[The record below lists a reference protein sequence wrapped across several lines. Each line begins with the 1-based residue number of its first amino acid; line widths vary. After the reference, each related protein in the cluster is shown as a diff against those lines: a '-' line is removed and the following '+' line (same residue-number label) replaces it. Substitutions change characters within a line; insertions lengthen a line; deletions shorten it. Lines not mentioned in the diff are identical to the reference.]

1 VSEIFPPPFPV
12 DGDVLFVF
20 DGNGYITP
28 SWDTDANAW
37 NFDPVLPPG
46 RGCRYVRYPPTASL
60 TFSGNIH
67 TPVLPLS
74 ITRWRPVCRQVPAK
88 ATFESITGYLPDPS
102 GTDLVQLRSGR

>member
-1 VSEIFPPPFPV
+1 MKLLRNQLPFARRSPEKSGSAQCGRGTGSHGIARHRCRLIANQYDQGSNRVSEIFPPPFPV

-60 TFSGNIH
+60 TF
-67 TPVLPLS
+67 
-74 ITRWRPVCRQVPAK
+74 
-88 ATFESITGYLPDPS
+88 
-102 GTDLVQLRSGR
+102 